1 MERMADAAG
10 GVTRGG
16 IDDDPDDRYAA
27 AIAMLSIG
35 DERSARRTVQGALA
49 RSGASRHAVVRA
61 CLVDLAHQ
69 LDGEAALARFAQR
82 TAGPAGWL
90 ADPNSL
96 AQSVLALGR
105 AHLVEVVIEEIARL
119 LPEDALIAL
128 LGAMARAGTPAC
140 RDLLSACAVV
150 VEGGGGFLA
159 ARLTDGTVP
168 EATCI
173 AGLQDQTPVAAW
185 AAAPVD
191 APRQQQVIVA
201 VARDAGRVAPIVAL
215 IDHHDLGAALEDAFV
230 LPDMLPARLDRE
242 VLGPMTSGGLV
253 PVPMSVADACTAVS
267 EALSATLA
275 LGHEIPSNA
284 YQPVAHRLRRAL
296 TGDIARGAG

>member
-1 MERMADAAG
+1 MLSRRDCCC
-10 GVTRGG
+10 R
-16 IDDDPDDRYAA
+16 DPDDDT
-27 AIAMLSIG
+27 IL
-35 DERSARRTVQGALA
+35 ALA
-49 RSGASRHAVVRA
+49 A
-61 CLVDLAHQ
+61 
-69 LDGEAALARFAQR
+69 
-82 TAGPAGWL
+82 T
-90 ADPNSL
+90 
-96 AQSVLALGR
+96 GR
-105 AHLVEVVIEEIARL
+105 ADVIIT
-119 LPEDALIAL
+119 EDD
-128 LGAMARAGTPAC
+128 
-140 RDLLSACAVV
+140 DLLVLNP
-150 VEGGGGFLA
+150 F
-159 ARLTDGTVP
+159 DGIRILRP
-168 EATCI
+168 REFWS
-173 AGLQDQTPVAAW
+173 W

-296 TGDIARGAG
+296 TGDIAHGAG

>member
-1 MERMADAAG
+1 
-10 GVTRGG
+10 
-16 IDDDPDDRYAA
+16 
-27 AIAMLSIG
+27 
-35 DERSARRTVQGALA
+35 
-49 RSGASRHAVVRA
+49 
-61 CLVDLAHQ
+61 
-69 LDGEAALARFAQR
+69 
-82 TAGPAGWL
+82 
-90 ADPNSL
+90 
-96 AQSVLALGR
+96 
-105 AHLVEVVIEEIARL
+105 
-119 LPEDALIAL
+119 
-128 LGAMARAGTPAC
+128 MARAGTPAC

-173 AGLQDQTPVAAW
+173 AGLKDQTPVAAW

-253 PVPMSVADACTAVS
+253 PVPMSVADACTAVR